1 MIRKFDPHAVPIRT
15 VADLLERLGDIPPER
30 VIMTPSPGTATEED
44 VLRLL
49 GNPTRKVRAEL
60 IDGTL
65 VEKHMG
71 WLSSLVAMV
80 LGHRLVSFIEATNL
94 GVVAGADGP
103 YRMTGGNVRMPDLSF
118 VPWELI
124 PEDFTAHEK
133 IADLPPVLAVEI
145 LSDSNTPKEIAT
157 KLAEYFARGCKLA
170 WVIDPATETATAHT
184 SAKRGRAIPADGELT
199 GGKVLPGFALKLSD
213 LFAATKRPPKK

>member
-71 WLSSLVAMV
+71 WLESVVAGC
-80 LGHRLVSFIEATNL
+80 LIQQLRNFISALNL
-94 GVVAGADGP
+94 GVVSVPDGA
-103 YRMTGGNVRMPDLSF
+103 YRMISGNIRFPDIAF
-118 VPWELI
+118 VPWTSI
-124 PEDFTAHEK
+124 PEDMTAHEK